1 MKLLITAGGTREPID
16 RVRSLANTSTGAT
29 GAALAAELAARGHSV
44 ELLLSKYATAAVPPH
59 ANLSLGPSFTTT
71 ADLETQLRARL
82 GTGAFDAVIMAAA
95 VADYRPKPSSAQGGK
110 IDSDSDALT
119 LRLVRVPKLL
129 PQLRQFSPRPLCLIG
144 FKLTVGA
151 GGREGREERE
161 GEAARRAAVQ
171 KQFASSAVDA
181 VVHNDFSEIEAAR
194 AEAQHSA
201 NGAEAR
207 PTNKLATSS
216 TPHPFRFFTRADESP
231 PVLAN
236 AAALAQ
242 RLDQFLRAR
251 APQR

>member
-1 MKLLITAGGTREPID
+1 
-16 RVRSLANTSTGAT
+16 
-29 GAALAAELAARGHSV
+29 
-44 ELLLSKYATAAVPPH
+44 
-59 ANLSLGPSFTTT
+59 
-71 ADLETQLRARL
+71 
-82 GTGAFDAVIMAAA
+82 MAAA
-95 VADYRPKPSSAQGGK
+95 VADYRPEPSAAQGGK

-151 GGREGREERE
+151 GGREGRE
-161 GEAARRAAVQ
+161 GEAARHAAVQ

-181 VVHNDFSEIEAAR
+181 VVHNDFSEIETAG

-216 TPHPFRFFTRADESP
+216 TPHPFRFFTRADKSP
-231 PVLAN
+231 PVLPN